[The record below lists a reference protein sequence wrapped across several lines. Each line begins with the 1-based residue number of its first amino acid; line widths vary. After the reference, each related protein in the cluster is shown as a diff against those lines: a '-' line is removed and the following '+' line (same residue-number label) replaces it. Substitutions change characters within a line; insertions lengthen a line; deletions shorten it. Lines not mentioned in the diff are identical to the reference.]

1 MSRELEKPLIQQS
14 LMKLNTQIQKLH
26 PDDQSYRKVISE
38 TKEAFIREDCPTITK
53 DVLEK
58 MMPLMNLIYSHEK
71 ALKERHGEEFRREDS
86 DSFAILNLVLEKTE
100 GLSEEERKG
109 FRNELADKYLGTP
122 APVARVRPHASRA
135 GQAPSSSGGCS
146 IQ

>member
-1 MSRELEKPLIQQS
+1 
-14 LMKLNTQIQKLH
+14 MKLRGQIEKGDL
-26 PDDQSYRKVISE
+26 DKMSYEGLILE
-38 TKEAFIREDCPTITK
+38 TKTEIGDYRMITK

-109 FRNELADKYLGTP
+109 FCNGLADKYLGTP
-122 APVARVRPHASRA
+122 AHVVRVRPHASRA
-135 GQAPSSSGGCS
+135 GQVPSSSGCCS